1 MSGVFSAGV
10 WDKPG
15 RAEGVHVFGR
25 KLLYGNEHDSAEH
38 LPEGTNASS
47 YGQVELHKLH
57 AFYRKNALKMMS
69 ELVRR
74 APKGSEVKMYKEDR
88 GKALAWPGDL
98 GKHHALIEEMI
109 KLGVVSLH
117 QDETTRS
124 YAQIHPAALKRAVD
138 KYCTL
143 DTTLAGGTA
152 GAAPVSAPTAPVSG
166 AVTGSSSSG
175 NAKSAALQAA
185 AAAAQQAPFL
195 AADAFAGPRAGYV
208 FKRGEHGVGY
218 YADGVLAATAAALAE
233 AAEVLPVGWVKG
245 VSPEGY
251 PYYWH
256 HETSTSS
263 WERPTAPP
271 IIERSVPLSATTA
284 AALVQPSNA
293 RGAGISP
300 LAQIEEQ
307 SGATIGLAR
316 GTSGGE
322 RAYASVRGHSHQVDR
337 AVQLLERKAAAIA
350 FAARALPFSAAAS
363 GAAAAPPLAPPP
375 SAVAGADYSFASV
388 AGYVA
393 AAEVSRTAL
402 KQHRQAQDSVVVG
415 GGGEAAATAGE
426 PAAKRAHHEATIRP
440 SSGDQHEGEP
450 ATTRA
455 HHEAGHVSALAALAA
470 YGDDED
476 EEEDGAAM

>member
-38 LPEGTNASS
+38 LPEGTDASS

-117 QDETTRS
+117 QDETRRS
-124 YAQIHPAALKRAVD
+124 YAQIHPAALKRAVE

-143 DTTLAGGTA
+143 DTTLAGGAA
-152 GAAPVSAPTAPVSG
+152 GAANLSAPVSG
-166 AVTGSSSSG
+166 AATGSSSG
-175 NAKSAALQAA
+175 NAKSAALWAA
-185 AAAAQQAPFL
+185 AAAAQQVPFL
-195 AADAFAGPRAGYV
+195 AADTFAGPRAGYV

-218 YADGVLAATAAALAE
+218 YADGVLAAAAAALAE

-251 PYYWH
+251 RYYWH
-256 HETSTSS
+256 QETSTSS

-271 IIERSVPLSATTA
+271 TIERSVPLSATAA
-284 AALVQPSNA
+284 AALMQPSNG
-293 RGAGISP
+293 RGASSSH
-300 LAQIEEQ
+300 LAQIAEQ
-307 SGATIGLAR
+307 SGATIGLER
-316 GTSGGE
+316 GTLDGE

-350 FAARALPFSAAAS
+350 FAARALPFSAAAT
-363 GAAAAPPLAPPP
+363 GAAAAPPA
-375 SAVAGADYSFASV
+375 SADYSFASV

-393 AAEVSRTAL
+393 AAEESRTAL
-402 KQHRQAQDSVVVG
+402 KQHRQAQDSVVVVG
-415 GGGEAAATAGE
+415 GGAAAITGE
-426 PAAKRAHHEATIRP
+426 PAAKRAHHEA
-440 SSGDQHEGEP
+440 
-450 ATTRA
+450 
-455 HHEAGHVSALAALAA
+455 GHMSALAALAA

-476 EEEDGAAM
+476 EEEDGAAV